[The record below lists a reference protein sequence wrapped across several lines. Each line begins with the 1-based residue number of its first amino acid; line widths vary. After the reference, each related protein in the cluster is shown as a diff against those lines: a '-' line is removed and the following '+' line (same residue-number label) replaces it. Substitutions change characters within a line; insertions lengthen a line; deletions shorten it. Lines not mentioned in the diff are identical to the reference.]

1 MALRDSSCFLIAA
14 AALALAGCRRTPAA
28 LPDAATLPLG
38 PNQYCECVR
47 DGECAVLEQ
56 GPGYSQVRNLGCTW
70 IEAGELAHC
79 RFESRVVV
87 PGDAFAPAGHN
98 RVSEQ
103 IAGPWEAGTMR
114 ARLLSNRAWCREQ
127 N

>member
-1 MALRDSSCFLIAA
+1 MTLRDASSLLIAA
-14 AALALAGCRRTPAA
+14 AALALAGCRRTPAT

-38 PNQYCECVR
+38 PNQYCGCAR

-56 GPGYSQVRNLGCTW
+56 VPGYSQVRNLSCTW
-70 IEAGELAHC
+70 IEPGEIAHC

-87 PGDAFAPAGHN
+87 TGEAFAPAGHT
-98 RVSEQ
+98 RVLEP
-103 IAGPWEAGTMR
+103 IDGPWEAGTMR
-114 ARLLSNRAWCREQ
+114 ARLLSDGVWCREQ